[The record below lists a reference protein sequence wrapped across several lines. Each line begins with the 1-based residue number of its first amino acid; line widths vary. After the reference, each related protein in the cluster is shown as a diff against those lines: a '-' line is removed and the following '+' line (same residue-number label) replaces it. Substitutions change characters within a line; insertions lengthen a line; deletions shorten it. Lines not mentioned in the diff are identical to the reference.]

1 MMMERDEDRPG
12 EGRGGQE
19 VVGAAG
25 PRVRESLDA
34 LEQLLKGLERVNLLM
49 DACDAWLRDAEDP
62 SRYHLGPR
70 ASEIEVLYEVE
81 LPAKDGAR
89 ARTEKRRRKLSELL
103 ALMKTLDEGDGSVV
117 YTEVKE
123 TRYADPR
130 DLVLKTSVEARQI
143 VSLAVD
149 LSRSLADVRAME
161 TLRDAMLAEWARM
174 APEAAERIAEAVRRV
189 AMVHRNGTS
198 TA

>member
-1 MMMERDEDRPG
+1 MEMEREGDRSA
-12 EGRGGQE
+12 EGRRGQDTAGG
-19 VVGAAG
+19 AG
-25 PRVRESLDA
+25 PRVREALDA
-34 LEQLLKGLERVNLLM
+34 IEQLLKGLERVNLLM

-62 SRYHLGPR
+62 TRYHLGPR

-81 LPAKDGAR
+81 MPAKDGAR

-103 ALMKTLDEGDGSVV
+103 ALMKTLEEGDGSVV
-117 YTEVKE
+117 CTEVKE

-161 TLRDAMLAEWARM
+161 ALRDAMLAEWERM

-189 AMVHRNGTS
+189 AIVHRNAANS
-198 TA
+198 A